1 MTTKLDIV
9 NKEITDLETEIAA
22 LNKRIAQCQAEK
34 ADQEERLKQKAQ
46 EHEDLL
52 TYCDDANVAYA
63 QRREARNDEREVV
76 SDAIGLL

>member
-1 MTTKLDIV
+1 LLNVKPKKLI
-9 NKEITDLETEIAA
+9 KKKDLSKKTA
-22 LNKRIAQCQAEK
+22 
-34 ADQEERLKQKAQ
+34 

-63 QRREARNDEREVV
+63 HRREARNDEREVV